1 MTTRVLITGSQGFVG
16 RYLVAA
22 LLASDPKIRILG
34 VGRSQP
40 CSTFTHSVTLPSVRI
55 PAPLPAGMG
64 RIASDR
70 RYEYV
75 RGNIRDRTAMR
86 AILREF
92 RPDVIFHLASGLRDD
107 APHHLFG
114 TSVEGTIGFLE
125 SVQET
130 ASGLRALVIGSSGSV
145 YGAPARLPVAE
156 EDPCEPRDFYAV
168 SKLAEEQVSR
178 ILSRERG
185 LPLVVGRIFNI
196 VGPGQDER
204 HVAGRFAAQLTAIAA
219 GTTAAHVKVGDLS
232 TTRDFIDVRD
242 VADALIV
249 LAARG
254 EPGNV
259 YNVASGV
266 ETQISTVLD
275 VLVRVGGLGDAIE
288 IESAYSRASDT
299 PRVVAD
305 IGRLRAAGY
314 QPSVPL
320 AKSLSDVLEYYGRAT
335 ASVVRA
341 S

>member
-1 MTTRVLITGSQGFVG
+1 MTRALITGSQGFVG

-40 CSTFTHSVTLPSVRI
+40 CSTFTHRITLSSAPI
-55 PAPLPAGMG
+55 PAPLPASLG
-64 RIASDR
+64 RLSSDG

-75 RGNIRDRTAMR
+75 SGNIRDRTAMR

-125 SVQET
+125 SVRD
-130 ASGLRALVIGSSGSV
+130 AALNLRALVIGSSGSV
-145 YGAPARLPVAE
+145 YGVPAHLPITE
-156 EDPCEPRDFYAV
+156 GDSCEPRDFYAV

-178 ILSRERG
+178 ILARERG
-185 LPLVVGRIFNI
+185 LPLIVGRIFNI

-204 HVAGRFAAQLTAIAA
+204 HVAGRFAAQLAAVAA
-219 GTTAAHVKVGDLS
+219 GATTARVRVGDLS

-242 VADALIV
+242 VAEALIV
-249 LAARG
+249 LARSG
-254 EPGNV
+254 ERGNV

-266 ETQISTVLD
+266 ETAVSTVLE
-275 VLVRVGGLGDAIE
+275 VLIREAGLHDTVE
-288 IESAYSRASDT
+288 VESAYTRVSDT

-305 IGRLRAAGY
+305 ITRLRAAGY
-314 QPSVPL
+314 QPEIPL
-320 AKSLSDVLEYYGRAT
+320 EKSLADVLQYYGLTMALVPQ
-335 ASVVRA
+335 AS
-341 S
+341 